1 MSRRR
6 GPAEAFIDAI
16 AAFLSAEAT
25 GAVVLLG
32 ATVTAVA
39 WANSPYR
46 AGYEALWG
54 TTLGIHLGSVTLL
67 SLDLRHWVNDALMA
81 LFFFVVGL
89 EIKRELVEGE
99 LSDRGKALLPALAA
113 LGGMLVPAAIYAALN
128 AGTATFRGWG
138 IPMATDIAFA
148 IGVLSLFGRRVPR
161 GLVAFLLA
169 LAIADDIGAVLVIAA
184 FYTSGID
191 IIALAVAMAALA
203 GVLLMWRIQEHW
215 SDPPLVLL
223 MLLVWF
229 APLSSGVHTT
239 IAGVALGLLAPVAA
253 GPGKLGVAERLET
266 TFHPWT
272 SYVVVP
278 LFALANA
285 GVVIDP
291 AGIGGA
297 LASPVGLGVALGLV
311 VGKPLGIVGASWLAV
326 RSGVAALPSGI
337 GWPQVMAVSAVAG
350 IGFTVSLFIAQL
362 ALADTHLDQAK
373 VGIFA
378 GSLVS
383 AAFGSALLWR
393 WLPRRA

>member
-89 EIKRELVEGE
+89 EIKRELAEGE

-128 AGTATFRGWG
+128 ADMATFRGWG

-229 APLSSGVHTT
+229 ATLSSGVHTT

-326 RSGVAALPSGI
+326 RSGVAALPGGI
-337 GWPQVMAVSAVAG
+337 GWRQVMAVSAVAG